1 MTVDRLEIIVNG
13 EVVRSLP
20 AADHGNLQL
29 EAEVQL
35 SRSSWIAA
43 RVLGPASRWV
53 PNDAQAFA
61 HTSPVYCYLAGRP
74 IRSPDDAR
82 FFVSWIDDL
91 SRKVDQHG
99 VFSKAQQ
106 KKEVLEL
113 FRSAQQVYARQ
124 VAEPQARD
132 GSKTGN

>member
-1 MTVDRLEIIVNG
+1 M
-13 EVVRSLP
+13 
-20 AADHGNLQL
+20 
-29 EAEVQL
+29 QL

-61 HTSPVYCYLAGRP
+61 HTSPVYCYLAGQP
-74 IRSPDDAR
+74 IRSPGDAR
-82 FFVSWIDDL
+82 FFMSWIDDL
-91 SRKVDQHG
+91 SRKVDRHG

-113 FRSAQQVYARQ
+113 FRRAQQVYARQ
-124 VAEPQARD
+124 VTESQVGAE
-132 GSKTGN
+132 SETGN